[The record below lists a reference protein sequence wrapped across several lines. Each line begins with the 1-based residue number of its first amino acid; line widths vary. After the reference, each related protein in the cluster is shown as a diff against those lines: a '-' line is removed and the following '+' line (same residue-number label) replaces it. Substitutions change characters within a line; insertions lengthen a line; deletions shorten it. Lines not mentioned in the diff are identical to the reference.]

1 MKQFFCLGT
10 YTEPILFGTGEV
22 FQGKGKGV
30 SICSFEDGKI
40 ETLTTLPV
48 RNPSFVAI
56 DEEQRKIYAVN
67 EMKEYGGAFGGG
79 LTQIGYEPD
88 GTMQIEADFNTAG
101 TDPCHV
107 EIAPNGA
114 FVSVANFAS
123 GAVTIFPRDAQGDL
137 QADKTIFQHEGS
149 SVHPIRQKGPHA
161 HSSLFAPDCP
171 LMFVPDL
178 GMDKVVAYRY
188 DGASVCVDEDATI
201 TVERGCG
208 PRYGEFAPNGKDFYL
223 INEIGSR
230 VMHYRYSAGNM
241 TLCEETSTLP
251 YGFTGENICS
261 DLHIT
266 ADGKF
271 LYASNRGH
279 DSITAYHILEDGSLA
294 WIECQP
300 SGGKTPRNFALDR
313 TGRYLLAENQD
324 SDNITVFAIGEDG
337 RLTKQ
342 ESYAFGS
349 PVCIRFFKKTAF
361 WAKVRSTMFT
371 IVKRRELNPTV
382 TELCI
387 HAPLIAKKAKAGQF
401 IIVRAKE
408 DSERIPLTIAG
419 FDREAGTVSIIF
431 QVVGAGTMQ
440 LNSLKEGEAVHDFVG
455 PLGKAMS
462 PWTLPAAPSVWV
474 PRMSTSSTAA
484 AWPSC
489 LPVKRRS
496 STPRRRASS
505 LRR

>member
-114 FVSVANFAS
+114 FVSVANFAMGGRAAEEVVMNTMTN
-123 GAVTIFPRDAQGDL
+123 GASQDIQEATGVARNMVAMFGMSDQFGMMALASRRSQYLDGGYGLDCAQDTAAAMDKAVKDILDKCYADAVN
-137 QADKTIFQHEGS
+137 I
-149 SVHPIRQKGPHA
+149 IRENRE
-161 HSSLFAPDCP
+161 D
-171 LMFVPDL
+171 
-178 GMDKVVAYRY
+178 MDKVVAYRY

-361 WAKVRSTMFT
+361 
-371 IVKRRELNPTV
+371 
-382 TELCI
+382 
-387 HAPLIAKKAKAGQF
+387 
-401 IIVRAKE
+401 
-408 DSERIPLTIAG
+408 
-419 FDREAGTVSIIF
+419 
-431 QVVGAGTMQ
+431 
-440 LNSLKEGEAVHDFVG
+440 
-455 PLGKAMS
+455 
-462 PWTLPAAPSVWV
+462 
-474 PRMSTSSTAA
+474 
-484 AWPSC
+484 
-489 LPVKRRS
+489 
-496 STPRRRASS
+496 
-505 LRR
+505 

>member
-123 GAVTIFPRDAQGDL
+123 GAVTIFPRDAQGNL
-137 QADKTIFQHEGS
+137 RADKTVFQHEGS
-149 SVHPIRQKGPHA
+149 SVHPVRQKGPHA
-161 HSSLFAPDCP
+161 HSSIFAPDCP

-188 DGASVCVDEDATI
+188 DGASVRADEDATI

-208 PRYGEFAPNGKDFYL
+208 PRYGEFAPNGRDFYL

-230 VMHYRYSAGNM
+230 VMHYRY
-241 TLCEETSTLP
+241 
-251 YGFTGENICS
+251 
-261 DLHIT
+261 
-266 ADGKF
+266 
-271 LYASNRGH
+271 
-279 DSITAYHILEDGSLA
+279 
-294 WIECQP
+294 
-300 SGGKTPRNFALDR
+300 
-313 TGRYLLAENQD
+313 
-324 SDNITVFAIGEDG
+324 
-337 RLTKQ
+337 
-342 ESYAFGS
+342 
-349 PVCIRFFKKTAF
+349 
-361 WAKVRSTMFT
+361 
-371 IVKRRELNPTV
+371 
-382 TELCI
+382 
-387 HAPLIAKKAKAGQF
+387 
-401 IIVRAKE
+401 
-408 DSERIPLTIAG
+408 
-419 FDREAGTVSIIF
+419 
-431 QVVGAGTMQ
+431 GAG
-440 LNSLKEGEAVHDFVG
+440 K
-455 PLGKAMS
+455 
-462 PWTLPAAPSVWV
+462 
-474 PRMSTSSTAA
+474 
-484 AWPSC
+484 
-489 LPVKRRS
+489 
-496 STPRRRASS
+496 
-505 LRR
+505 

>member
-1 MKQFFCLGT
+1 M
-10 YTEPILFGTGEV
+10 
-22 FQGKGKGV
+22 
-30 SICSFEDGKI
+30 
-40 ETLTTLPV
+40 

-137 QADKTIFQHEGS
+137 QADKKIFQHEGS

-178 GMDKVVAYRY
+178 GMDKVVTYRY

-230 VMHYRYSAGNM
+230 VMHYRYNAGKM

-324 SDNITVFAIGEDG
+324 SDNITVFAIGADG
-337 RLTKQ
+337 RLTKG
-342 ESYAFGS
+342 ETYDFGS

-361 WAKVRSTMFT
+361 
-371 IVKRRELNPTV
+371 
-382 TELCI
+382 
-387 HAPLIAKKAKAGQF
+387 
-401 IIVRAKE
+401 
-408 DSERIPLTIAG
+408 
-419 FDREAGTVSIIF
+419 
-431 QVVGAGTMQ
+431 
-440 LNSLKEGEAVHDFVG
+440 
-455 PLGKAMS
+455 
-462 PWTLPAAPSVWV
+462 
-474 PRMSTSSTAA
+474 
-484 AWPSC
+484 
-489 LPVKRRS
+489 
-496 STPRRRASS
+496 
-505 LRR
+505 

>member
-1 MKQFFCLGT
+1 MKETMRAAVLRG
-10 YTEPILFGTGEV
+10 YHEPLQIEEKLIPVPGPGEV
-22 FQGKGKGV
+22 LVKVRASGLCVSDIHIQDGKIGTVHLPYTPGHEMAGVIVAVGKGV
-30 SICSFEDGKI
+30 DPARIGEHISA
-40 ETLTTLPV
+40 
-48 RNPSFVAI
+48 AI
-56 DEEQRKIYAVN
+56 DIVCGECEFCRTGRTNLCRSLVRIGFERDGSHEEYCVIPAKNAFTVDPTIPFEEITGIPDAVGCMYN
-67 EMKEYGGAFGGG
+67 G
-79 LTQIGYEPD
+79 LKNQIGYEPD

-161 HSSLFAPDCP
+161 HSSLFAPDCR

-230 VMHYRYSAGNM
+230 VMHYRYNAGKM

-294 WIECQP
+294 WIECRS

-361 WAKVRSTMFT
+361 
-371 IVKRRELNPTV
+371 
-382 TELCI
+382 
-387 HAPLIAKKAKAGQF
+387 
-401 IIVRAKE
+401 
-408 DSERIPLTIAG
+408 
-419 FDREAGTVSIIF
+419 
-431 QVVGAGTMQ
+431 
-440 LNSLKEGEAVHDFVG
+440 
-455 PLGKAMS
+455 
-462 PWTLPAAPSVWV
+462 
-474 PRMSTSSTAA
+474 
-484 AWPSC
+484 
-489 LPVKRRS
+489 
-496 STPRRRASS
+496 
-505 LRR
+505 

>member
-230 VMHYRYSAGNM
+230 VMHYRYSAGKM
-241 TLCEETSTLP
+241 TLCEEISTLP

-361 WAKVRSTMFT
+361 
-371 IVKRRELNPTV
+371 
-382 TELCI
+382 
-387 HAPLIAKKAKAGQF
+387 
-401 IIVRAKE
+401 
-408 DSERIPLTIAG
+408 
-419 FDREAGTVSIIF
+419 
-431 QVVGAGTMQ
+431 
-440 LNSLKEGEAVHDFVG
+440 
-455 PLGKAMS
+455 
-462 PWTLPAAPSVWV
+462 
-474 PRMSTSSTAA
+474 
-484 AWPSC
+484 
-489 LPVKRRS
+489 
-496 STPRRRASS
+496 
-505 LRR
+505 